1 MDEKFKRFKMIEVT
15 YWKIAKIVSVLFVI
29 INYQMWTAPYSFIK
43 AVLLIIGVAVGI
55 FVAINILDI
64 FVGMIVGLIKH
75 IHRRIKNSRLLKRFC
90 QTKATEDNNAVK

>member
-1 MDEKFKRFKMIEVT
+1 MDEKLKRIESR

-29 INYQMWTAPYSFIK
+29 INYQMWTAPYSFVK
-43 AVLLIIGVAVGI
+43 VVLLIIGVAVGI

-64 FVGMIVGLIKH
+64 LVGMIVGLIKH
-75 IHRRIKNSRLLKRFC
+75 IHRRIKDRRLLKRFC

>member
-1 MDEKFKRFKMIEVT
+1 MDEKLKRIEGT
-15 YWKIAKIVSVLFVI
+15 YWKIAKIVSVFFVI

-64 FVGMIVGLIKH
+64 LVGMIVGLIKH
-75 IHRRIKNSRLLKRFC
+75 IHRRIKNRRLLKKFYR
-90 QTKATEDNNAVK
+90 TNVTEDNNAVK